1 VFVVSEQ
8 EFDGVE
14 SDLVLLHIGIEQAR
28 VLCTV
33 VDAVANKF
41 VVKEQLISQ
50 YFSKVCKGQQFV
62 DVGFVHSYKQELDI
76 L

>member
-41 VVKEQLISQ
+41 VVKE
-50 YFSKVCKGQQFV
+50 
-62 DVGFVHSYKQELDI
+62 
-76 L
+76 